1 MLQNV
6 LIVVEIWNLKKELI
20 KTLSHKISVTERNF
34 EEKETVKAMSKGGYI
49 WWVGDGGWWWMVA

>member
-1 MLQNV
+1 MSQNV

-49 WWVGDGGWWWMVA
+49 